1 MTTSAAG
8 TAGAAS
14 RSRIRFTPRA
24 AILALIVVALLFYL
38 FIPLKTYMHQGSAID
53 RLSTQMEQLQH
64 QNAQLEAQVR
74 KLNDPA
80 YLEQRARECLG
91 MVRPGEISFIV
102 VPKGGSP
109 KPPNC

>member
-1 MTTSAAG
+1 MSASAADA
-8 TAGAAS
+8 AGS
-14 RSRIRFTPRA
+14 RQRPRVRFTPRA

-38 FIPLKTYMHQGSAID
+38 FIPLKTFMHQRSAID
-53 RLSTQMEQLQH
+53 RLSTQMEQLQK
-64 QNAQLEAQVR
+64 QNARLEAQVR
-74 KLNDPA
+74 RMDDPT

-109 KPPNC
+109 TPPNC

>member
-1 MTTSAAG
+1 MSTPAAG
-8 TAGAAS
+8 ARAAA
-14 RSRIRFTPRA
+14 RPRLRFTPRA
-24 AILALIVVALLFYL
+24 AVLALVVVALLFYL
-38 FIPLKTYMHQGSAID
+38 FIPLKTYMHQRSAID
-53 RLSTQMEQLQH
+53 RLSNHMEQLQQ
-64 QNAQLEAQVR
+64 QNARLEAQVR

-109 KPPNC
+109 EPPNC